1 MPVEFLSVFLWHY
14 FCMCCKGKEGC
25 IEMSEEKTLT
35 KEEKE
40 DILKRINHTL
50 DKIRPYLQAEGGD
63 VTLVD
68 FEDGVATVDMI
79 GACAGCMM
87 ASADVTEGVQAL
99 IVDEVPEVMK
109 VVMAPQAP
117 QFYY

>member
-1 MPVEFLSVFLWHY
+1 
-14 FCMCCKGKEGC
+14 
-25 IEMSEEKTLT
+25 MSEEVLT
-35 KEEKE
+35 PEEQEKKH
-40 DILKRINHTL
+40 DILNRINHTL

-63 VTLVD
+63 VTLID

-87 ASADVTEGVQAL
+87 ASADVSEGVQAL

-117 QFYY
+117 QYFY

>member
-1 MPVEFLSVFLWHY
+1 
-14 FCMCCKGKEGC
+14 
-25 IEMSEEKTLT
+25 MSEEVLT
-35 KEEKE
+35 PEEQEKKQ
-40 DILKRINHTL
+40 DILNRINHTL

-63 VTLVD
+63 VTLID
-68 FEDGVATVDMI
+68 FEDGVATVDMT

-87 ASADVTEGVQAL
+87 ASADVNEGVQAL

-117 QFYY
+117 QYFY